1 MSRPTRPRRLFRA
14 RRRGDTLSIGREPL
28 PAVEAWIAQH
38 RTRLGPGLH
47 DMQVWHDAGCSYPR
61 GGPCSCANGPE
72 IRLSGETP
80 EEN

>member
-1 MSRPTRPRRLFRA
+1 MIILF
-14 RRRGDTLSIGREPL
+14 DGRDPP
-28 PAVEAWIAQH
+28 PALEAWIAQH
-38 RTRLGPGLH
+38 RGRLGRPGLH
-47 DMQVWHDAGCSYPR
+47 EVVVEHDAHCPYPR